1 MSSVSL
7 MCESKVFIKVETRNI
22 YGASNQGVHLYPKG
36 VHLYPKQ
43 PWRGK
48 EVAERLM
55 CQLTY
60 HIYELKKISNIWR
73 INVKCQLNV

>member
-36 VHLYPKQ
+36 SFIS
-43 PWRGK
+43 
-48 EVAERLM
+48 EATMEREGG
-55 CQLTY
+55 C
-60 HIYELKKISNIWR
+60 
-73 INVKCQLNV
+73 